1 MPPLGLGLYGAREF
15 AALLRSAAMTDRRRS
30 NGVRYGAQARRPS
43 PPPESGP
50 HVGPFRI
57 TPTGVL
63 LVIALIGSIAYF
75 LYALTVRE
83 ATQIPLLAAG
93 LVVLGI
99 VFAAIAVLGL
109 RATWRSSVDGRDG
122 RALAHALVGG
132 FACLA
137 AAGCFAGA
145 IILAMVSRGL

>member
-1 MPPLGLGLYGAREF
+1 
-15 AALLRSAAMTDRRRS
+15 MTDRRRS
-30 NGVRYGAQARRPS
+30 NGARSSSQARRAE
-43 PPPESGP
+43 PPRESGLQ
-50 HVGPFRI
+50 VGPFAI

-63 LVIALIGSIAYF
+63 LLVALIGSVAYF

-83 ATQIPLLAAG
+83 ASQIPLLAAG

-99 VFAAIAVLGL
+99 VFVAIAVIGL
-109 RATWRSSVDGRDG
+109 RATWRSSVRGRDG
-122 RALAHALVGG
+122 RAIAHALVGG

-145 IILAMVSRGL
+145 IILGMVSS

>member
-1 MPPLGLGLYGAREF
+1 M
-15 AALLRSAAMTDRRRS
+15 SDRRRS
-30 NGVRYGAQARRPS
+30 NGVRSGAQARRPAA
-43 PPPESGP
+43 PADTGP
-50 HVGPFRI
+50 HLGPLRI

-63 LVIALIGSIAYF
+63 LAVALVGSAAYF

-99 VFAAIAVLGL
+99 VFIAIAVVGL
-109 RATWRSSVDGRDG
+109 RATWRSSVEGRDG
-122 RALAHALVGG
+122 RAVAHALVGG

-145 IILAMVSRGL
+145 IILAMVSRGA

>member
-1 MPPLGLGLYGAREF
+1 
-15 AALLRSAAMTDRRRS
+15 MTDRRRS
-30 NGVRYGAQARRPS
+30 NGVRYGAQARRAA
-43 PPPESGP
+43 PPESGP

-63 LVIALIGSIAYF
+63 LLVALIGSIAYF

-93 LVVLGI
+93 LFVLGI
-99 VFAAIAVLGL
+99 VFAAIAGFGL

-137 AAGCFAGA
+137 AASCFAGA
-145 IILAMVSRGL
+145 IILAMVSRGP

>member
-1 MPPLGLGLYGAREF
+1 
-15 AALLRSAAMTDRRRS
+15 MTDRRRS
-30 NGVRYGAQARRPS
+30 NGVRYGAQARRAAPA
-43 PPPESGP
+43 PEAGP
-50 HVGPFRI
+50 HIGPFPI

-63 LVIALIGSIAYF
+63 LLVALIGSIAYF

-99 VFAAIAVLGL
+99 VFIAIAVVGL
-109 RATWRSSVDGRDG
+109 RATWRSSVGGRDG
-122 RALAHALVGG
+122 RALAHAVVGG

-145 IILAMVSRGL
+145 IILGMVSRGT

>member
-1 MPPLGLGLYGAREF
+1 
-15 AALLRSAAMTDRRRS
+15 MTDRRRS
-30 NGVRYGAQARRPS
+30 NGGRSGSQARPIS
-43 PPPESGP
+43 PARESGL
-50 HVGPFRI
+50 HIGPFPI
-57 TPTGVL
+57 TATGVL
-63 LVIALIGSIAYF
+63 LLVALIGSVGYF

-83 ATQIPLLAAG
+83 ADQIPLLAAG

-99 VFAAIAVLGL
+99 VFVAIAAFGL
-109 RATWRSSVDGRDG
+109 RATWRSSVRGRDG

-145 IILAMVSRGL
+145 IILGLVSRG

>member
-1 MPPLGLGLYGAREF
+1 L
-15 AALLRSAAMTDRRRS
+15 
-30 NGVRYGAQARRPS
+30 
-43 PPPESGP
+43 
-50 HVGPFRI
+50 GPFPI

-63 LVIALIGSIAYF
+63 LVVALIGSMAYF
-75 LYALTVRE
+75 LYTLTVRE
-83 ATQIPLLAAG
+83 TTQIPLLAAG

-99 VFAAIAVLGL
+99 VFAAIAGVGL

-137 AAGCFAGA
+137 AAACFAGA
-145 IILAMVSRGL
+145 IILAMVNGVL

>member
-1 MPPLGLGLYGAREF
+1 MA
-15 AALLRSAAMTDRRRS
+15 
-30 NGVRYGAQARRPS
+30 

-50 HVGPFRI
+50 HVGPLPI

-63 LVIALIGSIAYF
+63 LVVALVGSIAYF

-99 VFAAIAVLGL
+99 VFAAIAGFGL
-109 RATWRSSVDGRDG
+109 RSTWRSSVDGRDG

-137 AAGCFAGA
+137 AASCFAGA
-145 IILAMVSRGL
+145 IILAMVNRGL

>member
-1 MPPLGLGLYGAREF
+1 M
-15 AALLRSAAMTDRRRS
+15 
-30 NGVRYGAQARRPS
+30 
-43 PPPESGP
+43 GP
-50 HVGPFRI
+50 VRI

-63 LVIALIGSIAYF
+63 LLVALIGSIAYF

-99 VFAAIAVLGL
+99 VFAAIAGLGL

-137 AAGCFAGA
+137 AASCFAGA
-145 IILAMVSRGL
+145 IIMAMVSRGL

>member
-1 MPPLGLGLYGAREF
+1 
-15 AALLRSAAMTDRRRS
+15 MTDRRRS
-30 NGVRYGAQARRPS
+30 NGVRYGAQARRTA
-43 PPPESGP
+43 PPESGL

-63 LVIALIGSIAYF
+63 LLVALIGSIAYF

-99 VFAAIAVLGL
+99 VFAAIAGFGL

-137 AAGCFAGA
+137 AASCFAGA

>member
-1 MPPLGLGLYGAREF
+1 
-15 AALLRSAAMTDRRRS
+15 MTDRRRS
-30 NGVRYGAQARRPS
+30 NGVRYGSQARPADGPR
-43 PPPESGP
+43 ESGL
-50 HVGPFRI
+50 HVGPFAI

-63 LVIALIGSIAYF
+63 LLVALIGSVAYF

-83 ATQIPLLAAG
+83 ASQIPLMAAG
-93 LVVLGI
+93 LVILGI
-99 VFAAIAVLGL
+99 VFVAIAIIGL
-109 RATWRSSVDGRDG
+109 RATWRSSVGGRDG

-145 IILAMVSRGL
+145 IILGMVSS

>member
-1 MPPLGLGLYGAREF
+1 
-15 AALLRSAAMTDRRRS
+15 MTDRRRS
-30 NGVRYGAQARRPS
+30 NGIRYGAQARRSTPA
-43 PPPESGP
+43 PESGP
-50 HVGPFRI
+50 HIGPFPI

-63 LVIALIGSIAYF
+63 LVVALIGSVAYF

-99 VFAAIAVLGL
+99 VFIAIAVVGL
-109 RATWRSSVDGRDG
+109 RATWRSSVSGRDG
-122 RALAHALVGG
+122 RAIAHALVGG

-137 AAGCFAGA
+137 AAACFAGA
-145 IILAMVSRGL
+145 IILGMVSRGA

>member
-1 MPPLGLGLYGAREF
+1 M
-15 AALLRSAAMTDRRRS
+15 SDRRRS
-30 NGVRYGAQARRPS
+30 NGVRAGAQARRAAS
-43 PPPESGP
+43 PTDAGP
-50 HVGPFRI
+50 RLGPFRI

-63 LVIALIGSIAYF
+63 LVVALVGSIAYF

-83 ATQIPLLAAG
+83 TTQIPLLAAG

-99 VFAAIAVLGL
+99 VFIAIAVVGL
-109 RATWRSSVDGRDG
+109 RATWRSSIEGRDG

-137 AAGCFAGA
+137 AASCFAGA
-145 IILAMVSRGL
+145 IILAMVSRGA

>member
-1 MPPLGLGLYGAREF
+1 M
-15 AALLRSAAMTDRRRS
+15 SDRRRP
-30 NGVRYGAQARRPS
+30 NGVRNGAQARRTA
-43 PPPESGP
+43 PPTNTGP
-50 HVGPFRI
+50 RIGPFRI

-63 LVIALIGSIAYF
+63 LVIALIGSLAYF

-99 VFAAIAVLGL
+99 VFIAIAVVGL
-109 RATWRSSVDGRDG
+109 RATWRSSVEGRDG
-122 RALAHALVGG
+122 RALGHALVGG
-132 FACLA
+132 LACLA

-145 IILAMVSRGL
+145 IILGMVSRGA

>member
-1 MPPLGLGLYGAREF
+1 
-15 AALLRSAAMTDRRRS
+15 MTDRRRP
-30 NGVRYGAQARRPS
+30 NGVRYGAQARGQARRDDRREP
-43 PPPESGP
+43 GP
-50 HVGPFRI
+50 HIGPFPI

-63 LVIALIGSIAYF
+63 LVVALVGSVAYF

-83 ATQIPLLAAG
+83 ASQIPLMAAG

-99 VFAAIAVLGL
+99 VFVAIGVVGL
-109 RATWRSSVDGRDG
+109 RATWRSSVGGRDG
-122 RALAHALVGG
+122 RALAHSLVGG

-145 IILAMVSRGL
+145 IILAMLNQGA

>member
-1 MPPLGLGLYGAREF
+1 L
-15 AALLRSAAMTDRRRS
+15 AALIRSPAMSDRRRA
-30 NGVRYGAQARRPS
+30 NGVRYGAQARGT
-43 PPPESGP
+43 PPPKRSGLR
-50 HVGPFRI
+50 V

-63 LVIALIGSIAYF
+63 LVVALVGSVAYI

-99 VFAAIAVLGL
+99 VFVAIAVVGL
-109 RATWRSSVDGRDG
+109 RATWRSSVQGSDA

-137 AAGCFAGA
+137 AAGCFSGA
-145 IILAMVSRGL
+145 IILALLSKGA

>member
-1 MPPLGLGLYGAREF
+1 M
-15 AALLRSAAMTDRRRS
+15 SDRRRTD
-30 NGVRYGAQARRPS
+30 GVRYGAQARRAS
-43 PPPESGP
+43 PPPKPSG
-50 HVGPFRI
+50 FRV
-57 TPTGVL
+57 TPTGIL
-63 LVIALIGSIAYF
+63 LVVALIGSVAYI

-99 VFAAIAVLGL
+99 VFVAIAVVGL
-109 RATWRSSVDGRDG
+109 RATWRSSVQGSDG

-137 AAGCFAGA
+137 AAACFSGA
-145 IILAMVSRGL
+145 IILALLNGGA

>member
-1 MPPLGLGLYGAREF
+1 MYGARDF

-30 NGVRYGAQARRPS
+30 NGVRSGAQARRAAPT
-43 PPPESGP
+43 PESGP
-50 HVGPFRI
+50 HLGPFPI

-63 LVIALIGSIAYF
+63 LVVALIGSMAYF
-75 LYALTVRE
+75 LYTLTVRE
-83 ATQIPLLAAG
+83 TTQIPLLAAG

-99 VFAAIAVLGL
+99 VFAAIAGVGL

-137 AAGCFAGA
+137 AAACFAGA
-145 IILAMVSRGL
+145 IILAMVNGVL